1 MNLAHRYWNQG
12 SLEITS
18 DDTSLA
24 MGTRHAINVMIHSHG
39 AGVKCR
45 LSYGHPLCGE
55 T

>member
-12 SLEITS
+12 SLEIVS

-39 AGVKCR
+39 AGVKGVRVEC
-45 LSYGHPLCGE
+45 LSQGH
-55 T
+55 